1 MSGDKNV
8 LIYCLIENLSADVM
22 KVREVHRL
30 RDETMESAPPIFP
43 KIMIA
48 RVLHETALPLPDPMA
63 VPAPE
68 VVSVLVEDL
77 HLSVQVARG
86 VSLSYHFQD
95 VDLLRPGQLWGSKA
109 GGEEIFV
116 FLLHSLH
123 NVGPVVRHLPQPLR
137 YWGRDRELLL
147 RDLFPLITAVGAV
160 SVWWSIWLMAN
171 SINHF

>member
-22 KVREVHRL
+22 KVRELHCL

-86 VSLSYHFQD
+86 VSLSYYFQN
-95 VDLLRPGQLWGSKA
+95 VDLLRPGQL
-109 GGEEIFV
+109 
-116 FLLHSLH
+116 
-123 NVGPVVRHLPQPLR
+123 
-137 YWGRDRELLL
+137 
-147 RDLFPLITAVGAV
+147 
-160 SVWWSIWLMAN
+160 
-171 SINHF
+171 